1 MCAQGVKSHEY
12 KYKFFTRVAR
22 EIGYLHFSAP
32 SRGNREEGYVCM
44 RIWRGKFLFHR
55 ERESGKN
62 ENENNTVSCECG
74 MLDAPRET
82 KCDNETR
89 GGERKESK
97 EKNGKKYCSKF
108 ERYIYIYIYLDEQ
121 LARPRFTSN

>member
-32 SRGNREEGYVCM
+32 SRGNREEGYVYM

-55 ERESGKN
+55 EREREGVEKMKTKIIPFLAACS
-62 ENENNTVSCECG
+62 
-74 MLDAPRET
+74 MLHAKRNV
-82 KCDNETR
+82 K
-89 GGERKESK
+89 G
-97 EKNGKKYCSKF
+97 
-108 ERYIYIYIYLDEQ
+108 
-121 LARPRFTSN
+121 

>member
-1 MCAQGVKSHEY
+1 MLLLSKNIALVLRVYTGNSLWQKIIRKVELVRETRIGSVQGQRPVCAQGVKSHEY

-62 ENENNTVSCECG
+62 ENENNTVSCEYG
-74 MLDAPRET
+74 MLDAKRNV
-82 KCDNETR
+82 K
-89 GGERKESK
+89 G
-97 EKNGKKYCSKF
+97 
-108 ERYIYIYIYLDEQ
+108 
-121 LARPRFTSN
+121 